1 MKTRDLND
9 MTIKRKIYLLSLL
22 SLIVIFSCDHQ
33 PHETEITRWQDG
45 KNAAVSLTYDDGSI
59 NQFRQALPIM
69 NRLSL
74 PATFY
79 IITGQIPGSVY
90 EGKFIGRPVEE
101 IVKES
106 ETIPTN
112 KDNFFERAS
121 AIGFLGLS
129 GTLEYHTNAGAIYD
143 EGGESKAEEAYK
155 IIDEGFAKVR
165 AGAFKPKVMKDNR
178 SGVTWDEIKTYAG
191 QGHEFASHTVTHP
204 RLAVLDEMNLLY
216 ELEKSKEEILN
227 RLGPQYTFS
236 AECPYGTENER
247 VMQYAYK
254 IYPALRNRMPE
265 PYLEELNRWNE
276 MNPGESNKDY
286 VQWQRG
292 ATTKTPLPM
301 MKSWIDTVAANNNN
315 WLVLVFHGVD
325 GIGYEALPHELLD
338 EYFQYIKSKEENLW
352 VATFADA
359 TKYMRERMSAQI
371 NTEETGDKITI
382 SLTHSLDPAHYNV
395 PLTLKSYVPSD
406 WKKVTVRQ
414 GSTERSLDSQNDDR
428 GTFVMYQAQP
438 NSEAILVTVDN

>member
-1 MKTRDLND
+1 MNLHRR
-9 MTIKRKIYLLSLL
+9 IFP
-22 SLIVIFSCDHQ
+22 IVVIVVLAFTFACEQ
-33 PHETEITRWQDG
+33 KPYKTEITKWQDG

-59 NQFRQALPIM
+59 NQFKEALPIM

-79 IITGQIPGSVY
+79 IITGQIPGSQY
-90 EGKFIGRPVEE
+90 EGKFIGRPVKDIINETA
-101 IVKES
+101 
-106 ETIPTN
+106 TIPTN

-121 AIGFLGLS
+121 AIGFLGLQ
-129 GTLEYHTNAGAIYD
+129 GTLQYHTDAGGVYD

-165 AGAFKPKVMKDNR
+165 AGAFKLKLDKDNR
-178 SGVTWDEIKTYAG
+178 TGVTWDEIKTYAA

-204 RLAVLDEMNLLY
+204 RLAVLDEVNLLY

-227 RLGPQYTFS
+227 QLGPEYTFS

-254 IYPALRNRMPE
+254 VYPALRNRMPE
-265 PYLEELNRWNE
+265 PYLEELNRWNK
-276 MNPGESNKDY
+276 MNPGESKNEY

-301 MKSWIDTVAANNNN
+301 MKSWVDTVAANDNN

-359 TKYMRERMSAQI
+359 TKYMRERMNANVAVNEGSGKI
-371 NTEETGDKITI
+371 NITLSHTLDKTM
-382 SLTHSLDPAHYNV
+382 YNI
-395 PLTLKSYVPSD
+395 PLTLKSYVPEKWETVKVSQGD
-406 WKKVTVRQ
+406 NEKLVESRKDKK
-414 GSTERSLDSQNDDR
+414 
-428 GTFVMYQAQP
+428 GTFVLYQAIP
-438 NSEAILVTVDN
+438 NGDSIELSEINLK